1 MGNYGMEEESTTV
14 SLADL
19 EGKFDLNFIGSLGI
33 ENPEVVPYSL
43 WKEKLGVHQCL
54 AEKC

>member
-33 ENPEVVPYSL
+33 EDPEVVPYSL
-43 WKEKLGVHQCL
+43 WKEKLGVH
-54 AEKC
+54 